1 MSAPAAPLPS
11 SAPALKVLGTYLLP
25 MWPRVLLLAS
35 LLIGS
40 TLLTLTLPLLIAR
53 FVDTATAALT
63 AGGVGLGALAALTRL
78 SLMYIGVALVVQLL
92 SAGATY
98 LGAIIG
104 WSATNRLRTDLTAHL
119 LGLDMS
125 YHKERTP
132 GEMIERIDGDV
143 TALSNFF
150 SQFAVRVFGA
160 ALLLTGSV
168 VMFFRENVWL
178 GAGVLAF
185 VIVTLLG
192 MNRVRRRG
200 IEPTRQEREGS
211 AKLFGFIEERLS
223 GLDDV
228 RSLGGGAYTLRKF
241 LGVQGGFF
249 QRLMTAGVERTA
261 VWQFSM
267 LMFTFGYVG
276 VISAAVGL
284 YVAGTI
290 TVGTALLLYQ
300 YMSMVEEPIDQLTQ
314 QLQDVQ
320 KAGASLLRVGE
331 ILSLRSALPSGTRPL
346 PAGALTLDFD
356 DVSFAY
362 EGADA
367 GDDDPSAR
375 VLSHLNFQLAAGRT
389 LGLLGRTGSGKST
402 LTRLV
407 SRLYDP
413 TSGTLRLGGVST
425 LEADLTSLRGR
436 VAVVTQDVQL
446 FQASVRDNLTFFD
459 PGISDER
466 VRSALAE
473 VGLLDWAEGLPEG
486 LDTSLPAGSLSA
498 GEAQLLAFARV
509 MLRDP
514 GLIILD
520 EPSSRLDPATEARLT
535 AAMNRLL
542 AGRSAI
548 VIAHRLDTVARA
560 DDILVLGAGRVLE
573 YGAREALAADA
584 GSHYARLLRAGQ
596 LGVSGEIAALEDDIR
611 EVLA

>member
-1 MSAPAAPLPS
+1 
-11 SAPALKVLGTYLLP
+11 
-25 MWPRVLLLAS
+25 
-35 LLIGS
+35 
-40 TLLTLTLPLLIAR
+40 
-53 FVDTATAALT
+53 
-63 AGGVGLGALAALTRL
+63 
-78 SLMYIGVALVVQLL
+78 MYIGAALIVQLL

-98 LGAIIG
+98 LGAVVG

-119 LGLDMS
+119 LGLDMK

-168 VMFFRENVWL
+168 VMFFRENAWL

-200 IEPTRQEREGS
+200 VEPTRQEREGS

-249 QRLMTAGVERTA
+249 RRLMTAGVERTA

-276 VISAAVGL
+276 VIGAAVGL
-284 YVAGTI
+284 YAAGTI

-331 ILSLRSALPSGTRPL
+331 ILSLRSAVAFRHAPSPGRRAF
-346 PAGALTLDFD
+346 AGLRRRVVRLRGRGDG
-356 DVSFAY
+356 DV
-362 EGADA
+362 
-367 GDDDPSAR
+367 DPSAR
-375 VLSHLNFQLAAGRT
+375 VLSHLTFPAGGGPHPGAAGAHRQRQIHPDPAGLAALRPDLRCAAAGR
-389 LGLLGRTGSGKST
+389 R
-402 LTRLV
+402 V
-407 SRLYDP
+407 HP
-413 TSGTLRLGGVST
+413 
-425 LEADLTSLRGR
+425 EADLTSLRSR

-486 LDTSLPAGSLSA
+486 LGTSLPAGSLSA

-542 AGRSAI
+542 SGRSAI
-548 VIAHRLDTVARA
+548 VIAHRLETVARA

-573 YGAREALAADA
+573 YGAREVLAADA

-596 LGVSGEIAALEDDIR
+596 LGTG
-611 EVLA
+611 

>member
-1 MSAPAAPLPS
+1 MSLPAAS
-11 SAPALKVLGTYLLP
+11 SSPALKVLGQYLLP
-25 MWPRVLLLAS
+25 MWPRVLLLAC

-40 TLLTLTLPLLIAR
+40 TLLTLILPQLVAR
-53 FVDTATAALT
+53 FVDTAAAALGKNG
-63 AGGVGLGALAALTRL
+63 AGMGALPLLTRL
-78 SLMYIGVALVVQLL
+78 GLGYIGVALAVQLL

-98 LGAIIG
+98 LGATIG
-104 WSATNRLRTDLTAHL
+104 WSATNELRADLTRHL
-119 LGLDMS
+119 LSLDMS

-168 VMFFRENVWL
+168 VMFFRENWQL
-178 GAGVLAF
+178 GLGVLIFAA
-185 VIVTLLG
+185 VTLLI
-192 MNRVRRRG
+192 MNRVRLKG
-200 IEPTRQEREGS
+200 IEPTRKEREAS
-211 AKLFGFIEERLS
+211 AQLFGFIEERLS

-228 RSLGGGAYTLRKF
+228 RSLGGGAHTLRTF
-241 LGVQGGFF
+241 LTVQRGFF
-249 QRLMTAGVERTA
+249 HTQLKAGLDRTA
-261 VWQFSM
+261 VWQVSM
-267 LMFTFGYVG
+267 LMFTLGYVG
-276 VISAAVGL
+276 VIGAAVGL
-284 YVAGTI
+284 YAAGSI

-300 YMSMVEEPIDQLTQ
+300 YMSMVEQPIDQLTQ

-331 ILSLRSALPSGTRPL
+331 VLSLSSALPSGSLPL
-346 PAGALTLDFD
+346 PAGPLALDFE

-362 EGADA
+362 DPEDA
-367 GDDDPSAR
+367 EAR
-375 VLSHLNFQLAAGRT
+375 VLSQVSFSLSAGRT

-402 LTRLV
+402 LTRLI

-413 TSGTLRLGGVST
+413 TSGAVRLGGVVT
-425 LEADLTSLRGR
+425 RDADLTSLRSR

-466 VRSALAE
+466 VRAALGE
-473 VGLLDWAEGLPEG
+473 VGLLDWAEQLPEG
-486 LDTSLPAGSLSA
+486 LNTSLPAGSLSA

-535 AAMNRLL
+535 AAMTRLL
-542 AGRSAI
+542 SGRSAV
-548 VIAHRLDTVARA
+548 VIAHRLGTVARA

-573 YGAREALAADA
+573 FGPREVLARRP
-584 GSHYARLLRAGQ
+584 GSHYAQLLRAGE
-596 LGVSGEIAALEDDIR
+596 LGSAQPAHGDLL

>member
-1 MSAPAAPLPS
+1 MSPAPAPPASSS
-11 SAPALKVLGTYLLP
+11 SALRVLGTYLLP
-25 MWPRVLLLAS
+25 MWPRVLLLSA

-40 TLLTLTLPLLIAR
+40 VLLTLILPQLIAR
-53 FVDTATAALT
+53 FIDTATAALSRS
-63 AGGVGLGALAALTRL
+63 GGLGAPDAGVLAALTRL
-78 SLMYIGVALVVQLL
+78 ALGYIGVAIIVQLF

-98 LGAIIG
+98 LGAVIG
-104 WSATNRLRTDLTAHL
+104 WNATNRLRSDLAAHV
-119 LGLDMS
+119 LGLDLRF
-125 YHKERTP
+125 HKERTP

-160 ALLLTGSV
+160 ALLLTGSL
-168 VMFFRENVWL
+168 VMFFREDVRL

-185 VIVTLLG
+185 VILTLWG
-192 MNRVRRRG
+192 MNRVRVRG
-200 IEPTRQEREGS
+200 IAPTRHEREAS
-211 AKLFGFIEERLS
+211 AQMFGFIEERLS

-228 RSLGGGAYTLRKF
+228 RSLGAGRHTLGKF
-241 LGVQGGFF
+241 LGVQRQFF
-249 QRLMTAGVERTA
+249 SKLMTAGVERTA

-267 LMFTFGYVG
+267 LMFTLGYVG
-276 VISAAVGL
+276 VIGAAVGL
-284 YVAGTI
+284 YASGAI

-331 ILSLRSALPSGTRPL
+331 MLSLRSELPSGTRFL
-346 PAGALTLDFD
+346 ASGALSLDFE

-362 EGADA
+362 EGDE
-367 GDDDPSAR
+367 DAR
-375 VLSHLNFQLAAGRT
+375 VLSHLTFSLGAGRT

-402 LTRLV
+402 LVRLI

-413 TSGTLRLGGVST
+413 TSGTVRLGGVAT
-425 LEADLTSLRGR
+425 TEAELNSLRSR

-459 PGISDER
+459 ANVPDER
-466 VRSALAE
+466 VRQALSE
-473 VGLLDWAEGLPEG
+473 VGLLAWAEALPQG
-486 LDTSLPAGSLSA
+486 VHSSLPAGSLSA

-509 MLRDP
+509 LLQDP

-520 EPSSRLDPATEARLT
+520 EPSSRLDPATEARLS
-535 AAMNRLL
+535 AAMTRLL
-542 AGRSAI
+542 SGRSAV
-548 VIAHRLDTVARA
+548 VIAHRLGTVARA
-560 DDILVLGAGRVLE
+560 DDILVLGGGQVLE
-573 YGAREALAADA
+573 FGSREVLAVQPD
-584 GSHYARLLRAGQ
+584 SHYARLLRASQ
-596 LGVSGEIAALEDDIR
+596 HGELEGNLNDLS

>member
-11 SAPALKVLGTYLLP
+11 STPALKVLGTYLLP
-25 MWPRVLLLAS
+25 MWPRVLLLAA

-53 FVDTATAALT
+53 FVDTSTAALT
-63 AGGVGLGALAALTRL
+63 AGGEGLGALGTLTRL
-78 SLMYIGVALVVQLL
+78 SLMYIGVALIVQLL

-98 LGAIIG
+98 LGAVVG

-119 LGLDMS
+119 LGLDMK

-168 VMFFRENVWL
+168 VMFFRENAWL

-185 VIVTLLG
+185 VALTLLG

-200 IEPTRQEREGS
+200 IEPTRLEREGS

-241 LGVQGGFF
+241 LGVQGSFF
-249 QRLMTAGVERTA
+249 RQLMTAGVERTA

-276 VISAAVGL
+276 VIGAAVGL
-284 YVAGTI
+284 YAAGTI

-331 ILSLRSALPSGTRPL
+331 ILSLTSQLPSGTRLL
-346 PAGALTLDFD
+346 PAGALSLDFD

-362 EGADA
+362 EGE
-367 GDDDPSAR
+367 DDPSAR
-375 VLSHLNFQLAAGRT
+375 VLSQLTFQLAAGRT

-413 TSGTLRLGGVST
+413 TSGALRLGGVST
-425 LEADLTSLRGR
+425 LEADLTSLRSR

-466 VRSALAE
+466 VRSALTE
-473 VGLLDWAEGLPEG
+473 VGLLDWAEELPEG
-486 LDTSLPAGSLSA
+486 LGTSLPAGSLSA

-542 AGRSAI
+542 SGRSAI

-573 YGAREALAADA
+573 YGAREALAADT
-584 GSHYARLLRAGQ
+584 GSHYSRLLRAGQ
-596 LGVSGEIAALEDDIR
+596 LGGSDEGEIDALEDDIR